1 MLYAFI
7 LIKSVSHGINP
18 ARLIS
23 FKTRLTHAHIIQI
36 NSRRKIEHKTLENK
50 LKSCVN
56 SQTPYYALTDLG
68 TSKVLEISLYFF
80 KIKYKFWLLPP

>member
-18 ARLIS
+18 TRLIS
-23 FKTRLTHAHIIQI
+23 LKTRLTYTHIIQI

-50 LKSCVN
+50 LKSYVN
-56 SQTPYYALTDLG
+56 NQTPYYTLADLG
-68 TSKVLEISLYFF
+68 TSKVSEISLFFF
-80 KIKYKFWLLPP
+80 KI